1 MKTMRTES
9 LRKYLLNFLIVIFI
23 SGAIGFVF
31 APNFFLNFTPAVLV
45 LTITV
50 FLLHQPM
57 DAKYFFV
64 FTFIALIG
72 YLAELIGVHTGLM
85 FGSYYYGKS
94 LGPHV
99 AGVPPVIALNWAL
112 LICAGLPVLAP
123 VSANPWL
130 RSFSSAILITLTD
143 VLIEQVAGTLDYWHF
158 EGGVA
163 GLENYAGWFVLVF
176 VLSLL
181 FHDTLS
187 KGSRR
192 IALTILGLQALHF
205 GTIFILQLFK
215 FV

>member
-1 MKTMRTES
+1 MQTES
-9 LRKYLLNFLIVIFI
+9 LRKYLLTFLVVVFV
-23 SGAIGFVF
+23 SGAVGFAF
-31 APNFFLNFTPAVLV
+31 APAFFLSFTPAALL
-45 LTITV
+45 LTILV
-50 FLLHQPM
+50 FLIHQPL
-57 DAKYFFV
+57 DARYFFA
-64 FTFIALIG
+64 FTFIALVG
-72 YLAELIGVHTGLM
+72 YLAELLGVHTGLM

-99 AGVPPVIALNWAL
+99 AGVPPIIALNWAL

-130 RSFSSAILITLTD
+130 RAFCSALLITLTD
-143 VLIEQVAGTLDYWHF
+143 VLIEQVADKLDYWHF
-158 EGGVA
+158 EGGMA

-187 KGSRR
+187 KGSRK

-205 GTIFILQLFK
+205 GTIFTLQLFN